1 MILSGDVEMRAVVVD
16 APGGIDALTVREMPD
31 PRPGPGEILIDVAYA
46 GCNWADT
53 QIRSGTYPFPPEYP
67 CVPGFEISG
76 RVLMTGEGVDG
87 FTEGDKVAAI
97 SPFGGYAQKCVVPA
111 ADAHILPEDISLDVG
126 AAFQIQ
132 ALTAYHML
140 HSVYKL
146 NYGDVVL
153 IHAAGGGVGLLAI
166 QLAVKVGARAIGTV
180 GTRGKERK
188 ALAYGAELVV
198 NNNDNDFVEVVMSLT
213 DGQGVDLAID
223 SLGAGTLDRTF
234 DAVRIMGHVIN
245 IGEAE
250 GMPFD
255 NLRERILPRSISFT
269 RFSIPHVMLYPRLWK
284 QGLNYTLRGIQEG
297 WLDIPIVSSVPLEN
311 VRDMHRQLES
321 RQTAGKLLL
330 SMNW

>member
-1 MILSGDVEMRAVVVD
+1 MRAVVVD
-16 APGGIDALTVREMPD
+16 APGDFDALMVREVPD
-31 PRPGPGEILIDVAYA
+31 PSPGPGEVLIDVAYA

-53 QIRSGTYPFPPEYP
+53 QLRSGHYPFQPPYP
-67 CVPGFEISG
+67 IIPGFEISG
-76 RVLMTGEGVDG
+76 RVLSKGDGVDG
-87 FTEGDKVAAI
+87 FSEGDKVVAI
-97 SPFGGYAQKCVVPA
+97 SPFGGYAQKCAVPA
-111 ADAHILPEDISLDVG
+111 RDVHLLPPDVPLDVG

-146 NYGDVVL
+146 NHGDVVL

-166 QLAVKVGARAIGTV
+166 QLAVKVGARVIGTV
-180 GTRGKERK
+180 GTRGKEQK
-188 ALAYGAELVV
+188 ALAYGAEVVV
-198 NNNDNDFVEVVMSLT
+198 NNKDEDFVDVVMKLT
-213 DGQGVDLAID
+213 DGQGVDLALD
-223 SLGAGTLDRTF
+223 SLGASTLDRTF
-234 DAVRIMGHVIN
+234 DAVRIMGHVIS

-269 RFSIPHVMLYPRLWK
+269 RFAITHVMEYPRLWK

-297 WLDIPIVSSVPLEN
+297 WLDIPIVNSIPLEN